1 MTSHLRAV
9 AALDRVLEPGTPV
22 ERGIVHATA
31 LLEVAG
37 IERLY
42 HLRQAEDAEL
52 RGLLHAAADRAME
65 AWVGAFVVALERF
78 EAAHP
83 NLPLREAPAVEP

>member
-1 MTSHLRAV
+1 MQSHLRAGT
-9 AALDRVLEPGTPV
+9 ALDRALASGTPV

-31 LLEVAG
+31 LLEVACV
-37 IERLY
+37 ERLY
-42 HLRQAEDAEL
+42 HLRQAEEVEL
-52 RGLLHAAADRAME
+52 RSLLHAAADRALE

-83 NLPLREAPAVEP
+83 DVPLREAPAGEP